1 MSGEPSETGA
11 GAEPDEGLDLIVY
24 LGLLAL
30 TILTVGASRFGEGR
44 LMATAIALIIACAK
58 GSLIGFYYMG
68 LRRERALMWFVLAV
82 AVGAFLIL
90 LLGILP
96 DMTTFRL

>member
-1 MSGEPSETGA
+1 MSAEPLETG
-11 GAEPDEGLDLIVY
+11 PQTDEGLDLIVY

-30 TILTVGASRFGEGR
+30 TILTVGASHFGEGR
-44 LMATAIALIIACAK
+44 LMATAIALIIASAK
-58 GSLIGFYYMG
+58 ASLIGFYYMG

-82 AVGAFLIL
+82 AAGAFLIL

-96 DMTTFRL
+96 DMTAFRL